1 MIYGIKYADHFAN
14 AHVKFKILA
23 LQLNKANIEV
33 RISSDSVKDI
43 RKVEGQVNEILKNTQ
58 HIAWSRTDWIKS
70 SRT

>member
-1 MIYGIKYADHFAN
+1 VNDYGVKYADHFAN

-43 RKVEGQVNEILKNTQ
+43 RVVEGQVNE
-58 HIAWSRTDWIKS
+58 S
-70 SRT
+70 